1 MIESHIN
8 HFSGYG
14 HTRIDNVDKMQMI
27 WSNML
32 VELSK
37 LNAKWM
43 IYLSH
48 ALTDLIHSN
57 IINEY

>member
-14 HTRIDNVDKMQMI
+14 HTRIDNVDKMKMI

-37 LNAKWM
+37 LNAK
-43 IYLSH
+43 
-48 ALTDLIHSN
+48 
-57 IINEY
+57 